1 MSGGRLGAAIFLA
14 LSRKTPSCRALML
27 FREGESVS
35 PTIRGIIMIDQAV
48 RGKRFFK
55 VKDRAG
61 NEWLCPL
68 DALKNVKEAT
78 QEELDDCV
86 ERDVV
91 TRYPGDIEA
100 ER

>member
-1 MSGGRLGAAIFLA
+1 M
-14 LSRKTPSCRALML
+14 T
-27 FREGESVS
+27 FRVGESVS

-86 ERDVV
+86 EPDVI